1 LSRADAQGRPLCLK
15 MHRYDRQATA
25 SSLPVRNTLSSLNEI

>member
-1 LSRADAQGRPLCLK
+1 